1 MKKAATRP
9 QSPRRTGTAGAK
21 TEEKAPATKTRK
33 KPAAKEKTPRPG
45 PGRPPKWTPEAIAE
59 EGAALLAWLAKKD
72 RKGKFLNWW
81 LKDFAHERG
90 YSAQR
95 YSEWSDPNDAHYSEE
110 FSEAYKIGKE
120 IQESRLLK
128 LGLGLKNASMAILA
142 LKNTAGWRDK
152 SETSSEVTFTQKE
165 PRQMTDEELVA
176 ALAEE
181 DARERAAAAR
191 ETTDGKKGR
200 K

>member
-1 MKKAATRP
+1 
-9 QSPRRTGTAGAK
+9 
-21 TEEKAPATKTRK
+21 
-33 KPAAKEKTPRPG
+33 
-45 PGRPPKWTPEAIAE
+45 
-59 EGAALLAWLAKKD
+59 LLAWLMKKD
-72 RKGKFLNWW
+72 KKGAFKNWW

-95 YSEWSDPNDAHYSEE
+95 FSEWSNPDDANYSEE

-152 SETSSEVTFTQKE
+152 TENSSEVTIHQKE
-165 PRQMTDEELVA
+165 PSRMTDEELLT

-181 DARERAAAAR
+181 DARERAEAAR
-191 ETTDGKKGR
+191 AAVETGGKKAR